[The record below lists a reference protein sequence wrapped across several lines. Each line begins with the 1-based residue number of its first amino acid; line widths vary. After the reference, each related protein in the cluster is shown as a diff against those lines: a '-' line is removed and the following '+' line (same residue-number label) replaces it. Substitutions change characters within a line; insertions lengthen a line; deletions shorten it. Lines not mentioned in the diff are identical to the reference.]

1 MDVASLQPDTA
12 ETIAAVRAEL
22 ELAAGRPDAAETM
35 AGEGLAVLG
44 DADDVLWAVPLVGL
58 AQRALAEQAEAA
70 RAKRDQAA
78 VDRLIERSTDVER
91 HTARLAARATTG
103 ATLAWVATA
112 RAEADRI
119 AGAADPAPWE
129 SLAEAWDAVP
139 DPYEAAI
146 ARLRAASARLRTEGV
161 RADVAGLLRA
171 AHATAIRLGAR
182 PLRSEVEALAGRG
195 RIDLSG
201 EGPASTEPTAAARA
215 AAAGAGAGRDR
226 LGLSAREIEVLTL
239 VADGRSNGEIAEQ
252 LFITRKTASAH
263 VTHILDKLGVTN
275 RVEAAMVA
283 ARMGLLD
290 GDGADET

>member
-1 MDVASLQPDTA
+1 MVGALDVPSLQPDTA
-12 ETIAAVRAEL
+12 ELVAAVRAET
-22 ELAAGRPDAAETM
+22 ELAAGRSEAAERM

-70 RAKRDQAA
+70 RAKRDPRSIDRLTASAAA
-78 VDRLIERSTDVER
+78 VERQ
-91 HTARLAARATTG
+91 TARLAARATTVG
-103 ATLAWVATA
+103 TRAWIDTA
-112 RAEADRI
+112 RAEAARI
-119 AGAADPAPWE
+119 EGSAEASPWE
-129 SLAEAWDAVP
+129 ALADAWDAVP

-161 RADVAGLLRA
+161 RADVGALLQA
-171 AHATAIRLGAR
+171 AHATATRLRAE
-182 PLRSEVEALAGRG
+182 PLRTEIEGLAARG
-195 RIDLSG
+195 RIDLTG
-201 EGPASTEPTAAARA
+201 EAPTDAEGVSEPV
-215 AAAGAGAGRDR
+215 AGAPRDR

-290 GDGADET
+290 AGEDGPG